1 MGKGPVFCPMG
12 LEQNVKWSQL
22 TSPRGSHAQRTG
34 GLSVGGV
41 EGVGGVGVQEHRLAL
56 PASRAAT
63 LWALLCGYLDRTLWR
78 WSGILCF
85 QSRKSDLCKQS
96 PEALQTWRSLQE
108 GDLKLY
114 RRTIGGWPGPGQP
127 WRRLPAEVCFHPS
140 PQPAGQSSRWRKGP
154 QKDRSAHPFTG
165 VPVRRGVGGPQLQ
178 HTPRQPQRLPACLPA
193 CRGAQSNTFLHLLTW
208 MLRQALHL
216 QVKRQSPVTGNV
228 SQNSRLGFN
237 NLLSMLHR
245 RET

>member
-1 MGKGPVFCPMG
+1 MGNGPVFCSIG
-12 LEQNVKWSQL
+12 LEQNVKWSRL

-63 LWALLCGYLDRTLWR
+63 RWALLCGYLDRTLCR
-78 WSGILCF
+78 WSDILCF

-108 GDLKLY
+108 GDVKLY
-114 RRTIGGWPGPGQP
+114 RRTIAGWPGPGQP

-140 PQPAGQSSRWRKGP
+140 PQPAGQSSRWHKGP
-154 QKDRSAHPFTG
+154 QKDRSAHPFPEGTEVLIPSQVSLSDKG
-165 VPVRRGVGGPQLQ
+165 RGQGTAPTHPQAA
-178 HTPRQPQRLPACLPA
+178 TTPACL
-193 CRGAQSNTFLHLLTW
+193 GAQSNTFLHLLTW

-216 QVKRQSPVTGNV
+216 QVKRQSP
-228 SQNSRLGFN
+228 
-237 NLLSMLHR
+237 H
-245 RET
+245 